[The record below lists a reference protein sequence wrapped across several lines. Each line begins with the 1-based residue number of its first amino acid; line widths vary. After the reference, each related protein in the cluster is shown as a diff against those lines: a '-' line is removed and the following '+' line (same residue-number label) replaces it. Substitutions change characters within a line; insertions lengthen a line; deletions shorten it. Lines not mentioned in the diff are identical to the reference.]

1 MTLRMIVNLN
11 VINVWKVPSMW
22 YRYFIVVAVIMLMFL
37 VVMNCRFLEVMGS
50 KEKKKAKV

>member
-1 MTLRMIVNLN
+1 MIVNLN